1 MALVMIDIARS
12 GARGGKVPHAFRTST
27 WNLIAGAA
35 FLLMGIICIETPA
48 VAVEESAQVLEQRV
62 KAAFLFKFGGYVEWP
77 ESVFPRKESP
87 LIIGVAGADPLAEE
101 LSRIVAGRTMNGRPV
116 TVRLV
121 RAGEPL
127 SNIHILFV
135 GRAEIDR
142 LNELLVQ
149 AQPVLTV
156 TDMAKG
162 LPQGSVINF
171 VVAEN
176 RVRFE
181 VSLDAAKRSGLKI
194 GAPLLSVAMRV
205 QG

>member
-1 MALVMIDIARS
+1 VL
-12 GARGGKVPHAFRTST
+12 GACCIGLPAK
-27 WNLIAGAA
+27 AA
-35 FLLMGIICIETPA
+35 
-48 VAVEESAQVLEQRV
+48 EESAQVLEQRV

-77 ESVFPRKESP
+77 DNVFPHKESP
-87 LIIGVAGADPLAEE
+87 LVIGVAGADPMAEE
-101 LSRIVAGRTMNGRPV
+101 LSRIAAGRTMNGRPV

-121 RAGEPL
+121 RNGEPL
-127 SNIHILFV
+127 SNVHILFV
-135 GRAEIDR
+135 GRPEIDR

-156 TDMAKG
+156 TDIAKG

-181 VSLDAAKRSGLKI
+181 VSLDAAKRVGLKI

>member
-1 MALVMIDIARS
+1 MALLIDIARS
-12 GARGGKVPHAFRTST
+12 SIRRGELSRILRTST
-27 WNLIAGAA
+27 CYLVGGAA
-35 FLLMGIICIETPA
+35 ILLLGVLCTATSA
-48 VAVEESAQVLEQRV
+48 VALEESAQVLEQRV

-77 ESVFPRKESP
+77 DNVFPRKESP
-87 LIIGVAGADPLAEE
+87 LVIGVAGADALADE
-101 LSRIVAGRTMNGRPV
+101 LSQVVAGRTLNGRPV
-116 TVRLV
+116 TVRRV
-121 RAGEPL
+121 RAGEAL

-135 GRAEIDR
+135 GRPEIDR

-181 VSLDAAKRSGLKI
+181 VSLDAAKRIGLKI

>member
-1 MALVMIDIARS
+1 
-12 GARGGKVPHAFRTST
+12 
-27 WNLIAGAA
+27 
-35 FLLMGIICIETPA
+35 
-48 VAVEESAQVLEQRV
+48 
-62 KAAFLFKFGGYVEWP
+62 
-77 ESVFPRKESP
+77 
-87 LIIGVAGADPLAEE
+87 
-101 LSRIVAGRTMNGRPV
+101 MNGRPV

>member
-1 MALVMIDIARS
+1 MALLIDTAKSSAR
-12 GARGGKVPHAFRTST
+12 RGGAPRAFRTST
-27 WNLIAGAA
+27 WYLIGGAA
-35 FLLMGIICIETPA
+35 LLMLGILCIETFA
-48 VAVEESAQVLEQRV
+48 VAAEDSAQVLEQRV

-77 ESVFPRKESP
+77 ESVFPHKDSP
-87 LIIGVAGADPLAEE
+87 LIIGVAGADVLAGE
-101 LSRIVAGRTMNGRPV
+101 LSQIVAGRTLNGRPV
-116 TVRLV
+116 TVRRV

-127 SNIHILFV
+127 TNIHVLFV
-135 GRAEIDR
+135 SRSEIGR
-142 LNELLVQ
+142 LTELLAQ

-156 TDMAKG
+156 TDIDKG
-162 LPQGSVINF
+162 LAQGSIINF

-181 VSLDAAKRSGLKI
+181 VSLDAAKRNGLKI